1 MKNGSELMVPSLP
14 VWLEIHSQGAVDG
27 LKSAAQSG
35 DRECRLQLHLTS
47 EVNKNFA
54 HLTLPGSQP
63 IRGEMI
69 S

>member
-1 MKNGSELMVPSLP
+1 MVPSLP
-14 VWLEIHSQGAVDG
+14 VWLEMYSQGAVDG

-47 EVNKNFA
+47 GVNRNFA
-54 HLTLPGSQP
+54 HFTLPGSQP
-63 IRGEMI
+63 IRDKII